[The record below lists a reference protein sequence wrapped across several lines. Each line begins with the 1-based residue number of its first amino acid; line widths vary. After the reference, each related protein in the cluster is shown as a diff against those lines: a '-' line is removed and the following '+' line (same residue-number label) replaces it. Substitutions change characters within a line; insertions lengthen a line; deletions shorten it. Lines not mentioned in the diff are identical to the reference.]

1 MSANDRQRQSLTVS
15 DLATVYGCCGLFDM
29 CSDMDLLSLSLQGAD
44 PFLDW
49 LGWTATDVCVIKKN
63 FLTWIRPEQSAG
75 VCTGGYLAD
84 PCADPHGTEFGT
96 CDFTLEDFA
105 RLRRQ
110 GPVRDVT
117 MNDVRYCE
125 RQPRYRLDGSM
136 INDDREFDLVV
147 TAEVILQDLRRMV
160 ITGNDTTAGQFDGLE
175 NLVVTGYT
183 NSSGRR
189 CSTMDSYVVD
199 WNQNGMAGG
208 AGITVNG
215 TAIAATWN
223 FVDVL
228 LAVFRRVR
236 QRIMLAPALAAR
248 LGGGLDIALVLP
260 THLIDCLLDHYTCW
274 SVCDG
279 SQYNEVA
286 LQSYEARAF
295 RRSLLGGRFGFGQ
308 IMLDNTTIPLLA
320 YDWELIKGP
329 NCGDIYLLVSAVG
342 GLKLINGQ
350 YLNMAGVPGAYPGT
364 GYRVSDG
371 GRFLHWTEQDH
382 TCVKEILEVR
392 PRLLMWAPWA
402 QTRFQDVCCDGVL
415 DPLSPDPCETSFFP
429 ETSFSV
435 AEC

>member
-1 MSANDRQRQSLTVS
+1 MNDNLRQRETLS

-29 CSDMDLLSLSLQGAD
+29 CADADLISLTMQGSDL
-44 PFLDW
+44 FLDW
-49 LGWTATDVCVIKKN
+49 LGWQGTDICVIKKE
-63 FLTWIRPEQSAG
+63 FITWIRPDQSGGA
-75 VCTGGYLAD
+75 CTDGYLSD
-84 PCADPHGTEFGT
+84 PCAEPHGVEFGT

-105 RLRRQ
+105 RLRRR

-136 INDDREFDLVV
+136 ITDSREFDAIV

-160 ITGNDTTAGQFDGLE
+160 ITGNATTAGQFSGLE

-183 NSSGRR
+183 NSAGRR
-189 CSTMDSYVVD
+189 CTSMDSFVVD

-215 TAIAATWN
+215 AAIAATWN
-223 FVDVL
+223 FIDVL
-228 LAVFRRVR
+228 QAVFRRIR
-236 QRIMLAPALAAR
+236 QRIMLSPTLASR
-248 LGGGLDIALVLP
+248 IGGGLDIALVLP
-260 THLIDCLLDHYTCW
+260 TFLIDCLLDHYTCW

-286 LQSYEARAF
+286 LQSYEARMF
-295 RRSLLGGRFGFGQ
+295 RKSLLGGKFGFGQ
-308 IMLDNTTIPLLA
+308 ISLDNTTIPLLA

-329 NCGDIYLLVSAVG
+329 SCGDIYLLVGAVG
-342 GLKLINGQ
+342 NIKLINGQ
-350 YLNMAGVPGAYPGT
+350 YLNMSTVPGAYPGST
-364 GYRVSDG
+364 YRVSDG
-371 GRFLHWTEQDH
+371 GRFLHWTVQDE
-382 TCVKEILEVR
+382 TCVTEREEMR

-402 QTRFQDVCCDGVL
+402 QSRFQDVCCDTVL

-429 ETSFSV
+429 ESSFSV
-435 AEC
+435 AECP